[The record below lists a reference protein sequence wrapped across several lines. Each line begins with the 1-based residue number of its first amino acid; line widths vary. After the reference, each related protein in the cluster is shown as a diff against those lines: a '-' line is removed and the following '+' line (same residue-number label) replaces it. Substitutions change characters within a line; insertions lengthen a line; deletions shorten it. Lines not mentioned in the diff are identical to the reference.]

1 MIDSVKGGIEAE
13 KNKKKGKEN
22 DSKNSKKR
30 TDWDFARNC
39 IGVLGST
46 GVDN

>member
-1 MIDSVKGGIEAE
+1 MMDSAKGGIEAE
-13 KNKKKGKEN
+13 KQERGKEN

-30 TDWDFARNC
+30 TDWDFVRNC